1 MVPRTGREME
11 LRAARFSADVL
22 VAAGMPLR
30 EAHRVFM
37 VARVNFGGAHPL
49 LQLVTNDLDSANV

>member
-1 MVPRTGREME
+1 MGREME